1 MTSSSS
7 EMDGNLQTIEISQ
20 NNNDYHDSLM
30 LNSDAKYNNCVQ
42 DEAYLLMRSE
52 EKISPKE

>member
-1 MTSSSS
+1 
-7 EMDGNLQTIEISQ
+7 MDGNLQTIEISQ

-30 LNSDAKYNNCVQ
+30 LNSDAKYNTCVQ
-42 DEAYLLMRSE
+42 DDAYLLMRSE